1 MGIEST
7 QNINRNNAISRISTV
22 INLIEEA
29 EWDELY
35 KIAENE
41 DGDFKEDYVNDY
53 NDIHKDYIY
62 NNKIFKSLD
71 KWPNNYLE
79 KFMDK
84 IGVRFSL
91 FDNYFIED

>member
-29 EWDELY
+29 EWGELY

-41 DGDFKEDYVNDY
+41 DGNFKDDYVDDY
-53 NDIHKDYIY
+53 NEIHKEYIY
-62 NNKIFKSLD
+62 NNSLFVTLD
-71 KWPNNYLE
+71 NWPNKYLE
-79 KFMDK
+79 DFMDK
-84 IGVRFSL
+84 MGVRYSMFE
-91 FDNYFIED
+91 NYMII

>member
-22 INLIEEA
+22 INLIEKA

-41 DGDFKEDYVNDY
+41 DSNFKDVFVNEY
-53 NDIHKDYIY
+53 NEIHKKYIY
-62 NNKIFKSLD
+62 NNSLFVTID
-71 KWPNNYLE
+71 NWPNKYLE
-79 KFMDK
+79 DFMDK
-84 IGVRFSL
+84 MGVRYSMFE
-91 FDNYFIED
+91 NYIII